1 MRKWYIVALVGLVV
15 VCAIGAQET
24 EPYTD
29 AEVRANV
36 RDVLR
41 RDARVD
47 AEQVEVSVDDGV
59 VLLLGTVDSV
69 NERIAAAEDA
79 HSVIGVLDVRNELT
93 VAPDL
98 DSAYEDVLE
107 SDVRNALR
115 TSSEVDA
122 SEITVDVDG
131 NRAVL
136 RGSVE
141 TEFERRRAAT
151 IAVDVF
157 GVTSVR
163 NELVVEP
170 VALRTDVQIRRDIRA
185 ALRRN
190 VLVDEEQILVDVED
204 GVVTLT
210 GTVSSRNEEDEA
222 VDIARVTA
230 GVTSVVDELVVEPTV
245 EVSDSTI
252 RVRVR
257 SQLRWDTRVD
267 ATDISVSVD
276 GSTVTLRGSVESGAQ
291 ESAAISAAWS
301 VAGVRDVIDQIE
313 VTPGAVAVTESPIAR
328 VVENAIRLDPDV
340 LVRDLEVTTD
350 DGTVTL
356 YGQVDEAWMAP
367 VAGDIAANLAG
378 VQDVRNEIEVVP
390 TTTRSDPAIRRDIAA
405 SLRADALV
413 DASDIQVVVNE
424 GVVTLDGTVDTWIER
439 ERAYD
444 IALRTAGVLALETE
458 LIILP

>member
-1 MRKWYIVALVGLVV
+1 
-15 VCAIGAQET
+15 
-24 EPYTD
+24 
-29 AEVRANV
+29 
-36 RDVLR
+36 
-41 RDARVD
+41 
-47 AEQVEVSVDDGV
+47 
-59 VLLLGTVDSV
+59 
-69 NERIAAAEDA
+69 
-79 HSVIGVLDVRNELT
+79 
-93 VAPDL
+93 
-98 DSAYEDVLE
+98 
-107 SDVRNALR
+107 
-115 TSSEVDA
+115 
-122 SEITVDVDG
+122 
-131 NRAVL
+131 
-136 RGSVE
+136 
-141 TEFERRRAAT
+141 
-151 IAVDVF
+151 
-157 GVTSVR
+157 
-163 NELVVEP
+163 
-170 VALRTDVQIRRDIRA
+170 
-185 ALRRN
+185 
-190 VLVDEEQILVDVED
+190 
-204 GVVTLT
+204 
-210 GTVSSRNEEDEA
+210 
-222 VDIARVTA
+222 
-230 GVTSVVDELVVEPTV
+230 
-245 EVSDSTI
+245 
-252 RVRVR
+252 
-257 SQLRWDTRVD
+257 LRWDTRVD

-301 VAGVRDVIDQIE
+301 VAGVRDVIDRIE

>member
-1 MRKWYIVALVGLVV
+1 
-15 VCAIGAQET
+15 
-24 EPYTD
+24 
-29 AEVRANV
+29 
-36 RDVLR
+36 
-41 RDARVD
+41 
-47 AEQVEVSVDDGV
+47 
-59 VLLLGTVDSV
+59 
-69 NERIAAAEDA
+69 
-79 HSVIGVLDVRNELT
+79 
-93 VAPDL
+93 
-98 DSAYEDVLE
+98 
-107 SDVRNALR
+107 
-115 TSSEVDA
+115 
-122 SEITVDVDG
+122 
-131 NRAVL
+131 
-136 RGSVE
+136 
-141 TEFERRRAAT
+141 
-151 IAVDVF
+151 VDVF

-301 VAGVRDVIDQIE
+301 VAGVRDVIDRIE